1 MTPNIFL
8 NGQPVLVIPD
18 IYRAC
23 SGEMAQLREDAH
35 GEPFFMLEINGGQR
49 YFAKS
54 RAELEEMAKAEPG
67 YRYAITKILGV
78 NK

>member
-1 MTPNIFL
+1 MSTVFH

-23 SGEMAQLREDAH
+23 PGEMAQLREEAH
-35 GEPFFMLEINGGQR
+35 GEPFFMLETNEGKR
-49 YFAKS
+49 FFAKK
-54 RAELEEMAKAEPG
+54 RAELEELVKDYPG

-78 NK
+78 NQ